1 MKTTILSILLV
12 TALTCRVVETE
23 IPNERFLHIDRVFRC
38 ENDEVVCYIVFDN
51 YSSSSGRGGM
61 SCKFKD
67 QSPDAGKK
75 VGGK

>member
-1 MKTTILSILLV
+1 MKRCILSLLLV

-51 YSSSSGRGGM
+51 NSARSGRGGM
-61 SCKFKD
+61 SCKFKELKQD
-67 QSPDAGKK
+67 D
-75 VGGK
+75 